1 MKKII
6 KMIVVGVVSIIAVPK
21 VCAQEKNQI
30 YIGLGLGFD
39 YGGIGAKIEYL
50 PVKHIGIFGS
60 LGYNILDVGWNL
72 GATYKIMPDKKVSVN
87 PMVFYGYNGGSKIS
101 GAPEYD
107 MISYGF
113 TAGVNVDIKMGK
125 KGNKLSAGLFV
136 PFRSQKFMDNY
147 DAIKNDYRITM
158 ETELLPI
165 AVGVGYNFKLN

>member
-1 MKKII
+1 MKKTI
-6 KMIVVGVVSIIAVPK
+6 KMIALGVISVIAMPK
-21 VCAQEKNQI
+21 AFAQENNQV
-30 YIGLGLGFD
+30 YLGLGLGFD

-50 PVKHIGIFGS
+50 PVKNVGVFAG
-60 LGYNILDVGWNL
+60 LGYNILGVGWNV
-72 GATYKIMPDKKVSVN
+72 GATYKIMPDKKVSIN
-87 PMVFYGYNGGSKIS
+87 PMVFYGYNGGSEVT

-107 MISYGF
+107 MISYGV

-147 DAIKNDYRITM
+147 DAIKNDYRVTM
-158 ETELLPI
+158 EAELLPI